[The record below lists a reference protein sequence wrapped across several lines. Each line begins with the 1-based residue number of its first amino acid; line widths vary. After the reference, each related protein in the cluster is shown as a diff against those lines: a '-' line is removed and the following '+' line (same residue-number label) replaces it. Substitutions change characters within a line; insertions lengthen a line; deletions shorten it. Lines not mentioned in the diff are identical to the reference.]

1 MLTIFQ
7 SKTNKYCDGVSRRS
21 FLKVGAM
28 GMGAAGLSL
37 SDLLRLEAQAAAT
50 PGASPVTKKS
60 LINIYL
66 GGGPSHT
73 DIFDLKPDAPSEFR
87 GEFNPISTNVP
98 GMQICELM
106 PRLAKSADKFAVIR
120 SVVGTYPD
128 HSNVHTL
135 SGYDEKDLKAVGGH
149 PPLGSVVAKLQGGR
163 NSAPPFVSLMGPVSA
178 GFVGPLF
185 QPFRP
190 DGPGRAN
197 LSLTR
202 IPADRVRD
210 RSKLLSD
217 LDDLKR
223 DIDASGAME
232 AMDSFQQRAVEVVTS
247 GRLADALDLQK
258 EDPAT
263 RARYQ
268 AGSTS
273 GRMGDTDNLLLAR
286 RLVEAG
292 ARVVTTQW
300 GGWDT
305 HSDNFKTLRRQLPA
319 LDAAL
324 AALIQDLQDRGMLDD
339 TTIVM
344 WGEFGR
350 SPRIS
355 TSNGGGPGRD
365 HWPRVMGAFLAGG
378 GMKTGQMIGS
388 TDRYGGEAIDRP
400 VHLREIFATLY
411 HNMGINAKATSIID
425 PAGRPQYLVDGYDPV
440 RELVRA

>member
-7 SKTNKYCDGVSRRS
+7 NKANKYCDGVSRRS

-28 GMGAAGLSL
+28 GVGAAGLTL
-37 SDLLRLEAQAAAT
+37 SDLFRLEAQAAAV
-50 PGASPVTKKS
+50 PGAAPVTKKS

-87 GEFNPISTNVP
+87 GEFSPIATNVP

-128 HSNVHTL
+128 HSNFHTL
-135 SGYDEKDLKAVGGH
+135 SGYDDKDIKAVGGR

-178 GFVGPLF
+178 GFVGPVY

-197 LSLTR
+197 LQLTR

-210 RSKLLSD
+210 RSKLLGD
-217 LDDLKR
+217 LDNLKR

-268 AGSTS
+268 AGSN
-273 GRMGDTDNLLLAR
+273 GRMGDNDNLLLAR

-305 HSDNFKTLRRQLPA
+305 HTGNFTTLRRQLPA

-324 AALIQDLQDRGMLDD
+324 AALIQDLQDRRMLED

-350 SPRIS
+350 SPRI
-355 TSNGGGPGRD
+355 NAGGRD

-378 GMKTGQMIGS
+378 GMKTGQMIGA
-388 TDRYGGEAIDRP
+388 TDRYGGEAVDRP

-411 HNMGINAKATSIID
+411 HNMGINAKATSIVD

-440 RELVRA
+440 RELVGA